1 MKVGQSAQSFQKGS
15 FGIPPEIDPE
25 LVKSKMED
33 RKKPE
38 AVAAGP
44 QVPVEDDGFD
54 VSSVERDSTDVKN
67 DEPSTPAQMAL
78 KELADLGI
86 EMTPED
92 WSSIFFKGYVEKTL
106 TVAYMPDP
114 VKKTNKPFTV
124 TVRTL
129 TAEENDVVDSLL
141 AIDTKFVEMTMDGF
155 NNRKQMWALAC
166 ALQKINNMPICKP
179 KFKESDKTKERII
192 DVAATVKEKR
202 NIISSMSPAVLS
214 QAASKYWKFV
224 LNIEILLSQK
234 DGYFLDKP

>member
-1 MKVGQSAQSFQKGS
+1 MKVGQSAQSFPKGS

-25 LVKSKMED
+25 LVKAKMED
-33 RKKPE
+33 RRKPE

-44 QVPVEDDGFD
+44 QVPIEEDGFD
-54 VSSVERDSTDVKN
+54 VAAAAKETEDTEKDA
-67 DEPSTPAQMAL
+67 PSTPAQMAL
-78 KELADLGI
+78 KALADLGI

-92 WSSIFFKGYVEKTL
+92 WSNIFFKGYVEKTL
-106 TVAYMPDP
+106 TVAYIPDP
-114 VKKTNKPFTV
+114 VKKTSKPFTV

-141 AIDTKFVEMTMDGF
+141 AMDTKHVEMTLDGF

-179 KFKESDKTKERII
+179 KFKESDKSKDKVI
-192 DVAATVKEKR
+192 DIPATVKEKR
-202 NIISSMSPAVLS
+202 NIISNMSPAVLS
-214 QAASKYWKFV
+214 QAALKYWTFV
-224 LNIEILLSQK
+224 LNIEALLAQK